1 MAQSFSVDDI
11 QKMRTKLKSSKS
23 YPNDFLRQ
31 QNQNRI
37 NENNEE
43 GDNSS
48 SGVSSDQE
56 IQVNNN
62 GTPEPKKTAVILKQE
77 VKTPVVQ
84 VEPKPV
90 KVTPVAPVAATPTVI
105 QQNLKPSLVKTTQPT
120 SILKQTSTHINSNS
134 NSLNNKNSISST
146 TTNNGIN
153 EQPKK
158 VPAQFNTTPVTT
170 RITNSIVSK
179 MIPQVRSFVFD
190 SESNRY

>member
-31 QNQNRI
+31 QSQNRI

-90 KVTPVAPVAATPTVI
+90 KVTPVAPVTSTPTVI

-120 SILKQTSTHINSNS
+120 SILKQTSTHINSSS

-190 SESNRY
+190 FGSNRY